1 MGLFLRKSKSLF
13 PVTFGDPLTT
23 PFKEAKLGIGAENTI
38 SGGYRPDRQAD
49 FFVPRF
55 FLPFRLSASSCR
67 VWAEYKTLRGNH
79 ARRSTDGFQR
89 PAPLCGVTHH
99 RLKID
104 QWRFP

>member
-55 FLPFRLSASSCR
+55 FLPFFQSALSCR

-79 ARRSTDGFQR
+79 ARRTFGRFS
-89 PAPLCGVTHH
+89 APGAILMASFP
-99 RLKID
+99 ID
-104 QWRFP
+104 